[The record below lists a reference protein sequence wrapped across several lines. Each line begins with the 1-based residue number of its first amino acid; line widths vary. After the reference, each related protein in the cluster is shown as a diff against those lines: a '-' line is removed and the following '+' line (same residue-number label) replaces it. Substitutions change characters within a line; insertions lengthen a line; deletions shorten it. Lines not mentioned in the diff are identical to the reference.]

1 MFEFLKRTA
10 FNLVYLFHPPW
21 DTGIPAPEIVRF
33 IAGKAPPQKNAPQKY
48 AGQAGH
54 SKKTECRQA
63 GKALDLGCGT
73 GTNLLY
79 LAQHGWTVTGI
90 DQAPLAIYKA
100 RRKLRGVTKTLLVA
114 DVTKLAGLELPGPYD
129 LGVDMGCFHTL
140 AETGRSKYVKGVE
153 RWIKAGGIL
162 MIYAF
167 QPVETSPT
175 QGITREE
182 MTAYFQDGFELINYE
197 QGQGRPSAWYYFK
210 RL

>member
-1 MFEFLKRTA
+1 MFEFLKKAA

-33 IAGKAPPQKNAPQKY
+33 IEGKAPPQKY

-54 SKKTECRQA
+54 SKETECRQA

-90 DQAPLAIYKA
+90 DQAPLAIRKA
-100 RRKLRGVTKTLLVA
+100 KRKLKSFPKTLLVA
-114 DVTKLAGLELPGPYD
+114 DVTRLAGLELPGPYD

-153 RWIKAGGIL
+153 KWIQPGGML
-162 MIYAF
+162 MIYTF
-167 QPVETSPT
+167 QPAENAPV

-182 MTAYFQDGFELINYE
+182 MTAYFQDGFEQVGYE
-197 QGQGRPSAWYYFK
+197 QGQGRPSAWYYFQ
-210 RL
+210 RR